1 MQAAQSHAQAT
12 VATTIT
18 YDNVTSTS
26 GAFNPFI
33 TYGQQAQFQGAIVGN
48 GTAVPGSCPFMWM
61 NQTQTISALP
71 AISGATTNQALQ
83 YGFVSVCAPILTSRY
98 SEVPGAA
105 PEAHG

>member
-71 AISGATTNQALQ
+71 QISQATTNQALQ
-83 YGFVSVCAPILTSRY
+83 YGFVSFCTPILTSHY
-98 SEVPGAA
+98 NEVPGAA
-105 PEAHG
+105 SEAYG